1 MSGSESV
8 DTRPRAGFS
17 LIELVMS
24 VIVLAFGVVGLATT
38 TLFITRQLTVAE
50 VTTARAVATR
60 SVMERI
66 RATPYDSLDV
76 GGDTI
81 GAMVVSWTATVNT
94 ATVQDKAVRIVT
106 VGPGLVSISEGQSAP
121 MMSSAVA
128 DTVTYKVLKP

>member
-1 MSGSESV
+1 MSGSQSV

-24 VIVLAFGVVGLATT
+24 VLVLAFGVMGLATT

-50 VTTARAVATR
+50 VTTARAAATH

-66 RATPYDSLDV
+66 RATPYDLIGP

-81 GAMVVSWTATVNT
+81 GPMVVSWTVT
-94 ATVQDKAVRIVT
+94 ATTPQTTTLDIVT
-106 VGPGLVSISEGQSAP
+106 LGPGRVSASASGSAP
-121 MMSSAVA
+121 MLSGSVA
-128 DTVTYKVLKP
+128 DTLLFKVLKP